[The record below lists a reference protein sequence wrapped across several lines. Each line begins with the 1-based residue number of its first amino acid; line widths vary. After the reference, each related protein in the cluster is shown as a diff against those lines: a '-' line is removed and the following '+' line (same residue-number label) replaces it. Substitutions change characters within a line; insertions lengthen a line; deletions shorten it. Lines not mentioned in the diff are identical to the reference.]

1 MLTRILEIV
10 ISLAVIV
17 VIALIGERWR
27 GLGGIIASMPLT
39 IPLTMVIV
47 FLNSGRDHAATAEF
61 LRAAV
66 GGIVATCVFTLVAWL
81 AMRRQWPLFWA
92 IAGGY
97 AAWGLT
103 VLVWQGAAR
112 LLTKGG

>member
-10 ISLAVIV
+10 ISLV
-17 VIALIGERWR
+17 VIAVIAFIGERWR

-47 FLNSGRDHAATAEF
+47 FLNSGRSSAAASEF

-66 GGIVATCVFTLVAWL
+66 GGVFATCIFTLVAWL
-81 AMRRQWPLFWA
+81 TMRRSWPIFWV
-92 IAGGY
+92 IASGY

-103 VLVWQGAAR
+103 VLAWQGAIR
-112 LLTKGG
+112 LLAKGG